1 MHDELNI
8 DSQGQPHL
16 GTMFSPVLDKQWP
29 FNKYLL
35 NKGNF
40 GAMEQRKE
48 RTGRMQEREE
58 CHGNGVGDL

>member
-8 DSQGQPHL
+8 DSQEQPHL

-40 GAMEQRKE
+40 WGDGA
-48 RTGRMQEREE
+48 EE
-58 CHGNGVGDL
+58 GKNW